1 MKSQKKKNNNRARIA
16 KPDQNPINIYQ
27 KTCIL
32 HDEFRQGKK
41 AKTLMCS

>member
-41 AKTLMCS
+41 S